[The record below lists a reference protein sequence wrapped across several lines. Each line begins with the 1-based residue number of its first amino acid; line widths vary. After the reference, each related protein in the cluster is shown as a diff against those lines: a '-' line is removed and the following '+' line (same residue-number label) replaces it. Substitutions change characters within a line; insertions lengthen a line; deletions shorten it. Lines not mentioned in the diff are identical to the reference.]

1 MPRLLVQRH
10 NLLSESRLGRQL
22 VQLLT
27 KHETPQETPRPTATL
42 HHDILAIVVD
52 YLYHASPQSI
62 QSISWTSRDLHRLA
76 QRYLYRKLRFT
87 FSRCWNDRNRQ
98 LLDRLQDDPL
108 LRSFVQEIYVNWI
121 AGANPRFETEEGTQL
136 VNQFVEIIPQLPALR
151 RFIWDAQCGVLPRIL
166 CRDDHRL
173 FEDARCQLYT
183 VCPYRSSVD
192 TSLRNLQQC
201 PQLTALDVSIG
212 DSQTI
217 AMTQLRRV
225 LPTCENLQKLSVT
238 CFPDHF
244 FVSFATGQ
252 SLLEPGVRLP
262 RLRYLQLRGLQLTEL
277 SSGTWDPQCV
287 MWESLE
293 YLELPDT
300 IFLQILAPPLKNL
313 VSLTLS
319 EPVPELIEHRPV
331 MGSLIYNLPH
341 LEHLVLNGQ
350 LLSMFR
356 DYVLEIKGMALRTLK
371 LHDDVKPDDSIRCV
385 PDREYISLLGRSCT
399 ALETFAIDMKVEEAW
414 PWETFTTIAESLWYI
429 VHLELDLEMPSSVR
443 PTSNQPVSPTKLT
456 LSTVREIWNFFWNR
470 ISRARHELNHL
481 VSRPRLRTLK
491 LTPSTRDYVDQV
503 SFEARLSE
511 RDDLAA
517 NGQADIVC
525 LELEG
530 LYEKYGHGKTE
541 NEDRERFRR
550 DLVSQAEE
558 GPSNQKQI
566 KMKAVGGSVINYQAR
581 PLETTLTKMAAW

>member
-1 MPRLLVQRH
+1 
-10 NLLSESRLGRQL
+10 
-22 VQLLT
+22 
-27 KHETPQETPRPTATL
+27 
-42 HHDILAIVVD
+42 
-52 YLYHASPQSI
+52 
-62 QSISWTSRDLHRLA
+62 
-76 QRYLYRKLRFT
+76 
-87 FSRCWNDRNRQ
+87 
-98 LLDRLQDDPL
+98 
-108 LRSFVQEIYVNWI
+108 
-121 AGANPRFETEEGTQL
+121 
-136 VNQFVEIIPQLPALR
+136 
-151 RFIWDAQCGVLPRIL
+151 
-166 CRDDHRL
+166 
-173 FEDARCQLYT
+173 
-183 VCPYRSSVD
+183 
-192 TSLRNLQQC
+192 
-201 PQLTALDVSIG
+201 
-212 DSQTI
+212 
-217 AMTQLRRV
+217 MTQLRRV

-414 PWETFTTIAESLWYI
+414 VST
-429 VHLELDLEMPSSVR
+429 PSGRS
-443 PTSNQPVSPTKLT
+443 QI
-456 LSTVREIWNFFWNR
+456 STRLKRRTALGNLHDNCR
-470 ISRARHELNHL
+470 ISL
-481 VSRPRLRTLK
+481 VHRP
-491 LTPSTRDYVDQV
+491 P
-503 SFEARLSE
+503 
-511 RDDLAA
+511 
-517 NGQADIVC
+517 
-525 LELEG
+525 
-530 LYEKYGHGKTE
+530 
-541 NEDRERFRR
+541 
-550 DLVSQAEE
+550 
-558 GPSNQKQI
+558 
-566 KMKAVGGSVINYQAR
+566 
-581 PLETTLTKMAAW
+581 